1 MSKYNEYCHNCGTAI
16 GEPSSFCAS
25 CGAALAEPEPAGVSG
40 GGATT
45 RAAAAAP
52 PSSAQLAPERL
63 AGQAAPRGTPPMAGV
78 PSPEAP
84 PAAQGPPTGPPGGSA
99 EPSGSKRW
107 LPFVAAGGGVIAIA
121 ALVAILLI
129 ALGGSAGKDVKST
142 SVTRAQALQLLAA
155 NGTTTVSRVSPGL
168 FAAVSTGKLG
178 ALVPAGWR
186 ATAQTENATTRA
198 EFADPKHPDS
208 TLTIVTQK
216 GTGVSDHRRALSARA
231 AVKVRGFTQTAFGP
245 VGFPGGREAWRLTY
259 DKGNAIH
266 ETYFYSGCN
275 GAAAM
280 VVDVSAA
287 RSEFTRDQATLGTA
301 VASAEPLC

>member
-16 GEPSSFCAS
+16 GEPSAFCAS
-25 CGAALAEPEPAGVSG
+25 CGAPLVEPEPVGVSG
-40 GGATT
+40 AAGP
-45 RAAAAAP
+45 RAAGVARE
-52 PSSAQLAPERL
+52 SSAQSVPERF
-63 AGQAAPRGTPPMAGV
+63 AGQAAPRGTPPVADV
-78 PSPEAP
+78 PSPGAPPPAQAP
-84 PAAQGPPTGPPGGSA
+84 PAAPPGAPA
-99 EPSGSKRW
+99 EPSGSKKW
-107 LPFVAAGGGVIAIA
+107 LPFVAAGGGVIVVA

-129 ALGGSAGKDVKST
+129 TLGGSAGKDVKST

-178 ALVPAGWR
+178 VLVPAGWR
-186 ATAQTENATTRA
+186 ATAQTGSATTRA
-198 EFADPKHPDS
+198 EFADPKHTDS
-208 TLTIVTQK
+208 TLTIVAQK

-231 AVKVRGFTQTAFGP
+231 AVKARGYSQTAFGP
-245 VGFPGGREAWRLTY
+245 IGFPGGREAWRLAY
-259 DKGNAIH
+259 VKGGATH

-275 GAAAM
+275 GTAAM

>member
-1 MSKYNEYCHNCGTAI
+1 
-16 GEPSSFCAS
+16 
-25 CGAALAEPEPAGVSG
+25 
-40 GGATT
+40 
-45 RAAAAAP
+45 
-52 PSSAQLAPERL
+52 
-63 AGQAAPRGTPPMAGV
+63 
-78 PSPEAP
+78 
-84 PAAQGPPTGPPGGSA
+84 
-99 EPSGSKRW
+99 
-107 LPFVAAGGGVIAIA
+107 VIVVA
-121 ALVAILLI
+121 ALVAVLLV
-129 ALGGSAGKDVKST
+129 ALGGSAGKDLKST

-186 ATAQTENATTRA
+186 ATAQTGSATTRA

-208 TLTIVTQK
+208 TLTIVAQK

-231 AVKVRGFTQTAFGP
+231 AVKVRGYPQTAFGP
-245 VGFPGGREAWRLTY
+245 IGFPGGREAWRLTY
-259 DKGNAIH
+259 VKGGATH

-275 GAAAM
+275 GGAAM

-287 RSEFTRDQATLGTA
+287 RGEFTRDQATLGTA